1 MRCTTAI
8 QIDVD
13 FKAYDVLLNAPWS
26 PSECVKLWHSQT
38 SEERSRDTS
47 TEMND
52 TKTHQRRS
60 AEIFFSIKLLSAQFV
75 SVAESL
81 GRSAC
86 QRKIYPHLVLGRLR
100 FWLRH
105 ILTENEE
112 TRHIMYPT
120 CHWAA
125 DSKSSGLTCMNPTA
139 TTHNTVSDSLQQLTA
154 LK

>member
-8 QIDVD
+8 QIDAD
-13 FKAYDVLLNAPWS
+13 FKAHDVLLNPPWS

-60 AEIFFSIKLLSAQFV
+60 AEIFSMKLLSVQFV

-81 GRSAC
+81 GRSTC
-86 QRKIYPHLVLGRLR
+86 QRKIYPHLVLGRLC

-120 CHWAA
+120 CYRAA
-125 DSKSSGLTCMNPTA
+125 DSKSPSLTRMNPTA
-139 TTHNTVSDSLQQLTA
+139 TTHNTVSDSPQQLTS